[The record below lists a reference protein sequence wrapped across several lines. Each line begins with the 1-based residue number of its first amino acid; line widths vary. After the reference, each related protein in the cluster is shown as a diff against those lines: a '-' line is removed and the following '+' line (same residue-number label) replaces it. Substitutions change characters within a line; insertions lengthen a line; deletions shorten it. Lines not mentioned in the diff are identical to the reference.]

1 MKTSSCE
8 QKTSAETTKKRN
20 KGAVFM
26 HSAITAAACAVM
38 LVFSSCM
45 PDVPAGTNNPKDE
58 EESNALQP
66 EISEADADGKFTIA
80 ILPDTQQEVIGES
93 AIENELFLNRTEW
106 LAENKEELD
115 LRFVIHTGDIVNWG
129 NEEPEQFEIASEAI
143 AVLDEADIPVGLC
156 LGNHDTAAVGVGGSA
171 ADPDNTK
178 TRVRDTESFNE
189 YFSLDRYPD
198 CIPFEDDKIDNAYQF
213 FEAGGKE
220 WLVLT
225 LELWPRGDVI
235 AWANRIVEMHSDKN
249 VIVATHSYLTS
260 SGELMQSNGGY
271 GATSPQYLYDTFI
284 SKHENIK
291 LVFCGHNG
299 TSAMR
304 EDFGESG
311 EKIVSLLGCY
321 HSSDKNPVQIVEIDV
336 NEGTISSRVFTPI
349 DGGEWTDHAYTVDGL
364 EF

>member
-1 MKTSSCE
+1 
-8 QKTSAETTKKRN
+8 
-20 KGAVFM
+20 M

-198 CIPFEDDKIDNAYQF
+198 CIPFEDDKIDNA
-213 FEAGGKE
+213 
-220 WLVLT
+220 
-225 LELWPRGDVI
+225 
-235 AWANRIVEMHSDKN
+235 
-249 VIVATHSYLTS
+249 
-260 SGELMQSNGGY
+260 
-271 GATSPQYLYDTFI
+271 
-284 SKHENIK
+284 
-291 LVFCGHNG
+291 
-299 TSAMR
+299 
-304 EDFGESG
+304 
-311 EKIVSLLGCY
+311 
-321 HSSDKNPVQIVEIDV
+321 
-336 NEGTISSRVFTPI
+336 
-349 DGGEWTDHAYTVDGL
+349 
-364 EF
+364 